1 MDRNVVVSQ
10 TYNIGQFCL
19 NISKSL
25 GWESLMVDAA
35 KFIAKF
41 FDRANQ
47 GLLFLICQYSEV
59 LRENKGAEC
68 SK

>member
-1 MDRNVVVSQ
+1 
-10 TYNIGQFCL
+10 
-19 NISKSL
+19 
-25 GWESLMVDAA
+25 MVDAA